1 MQVDNICLYITDN
14 IQGGFIMEQ
23 DNNIIT
29 ASIEA
34 ESVSAHTK
42 EKKVSGFKKR
52 FGKKKR
58 KSATQINESN
68 NGVNQIDGT
77 YEAAGEG
84 DVTTDASAS
93 VDTKKSFRKKS
104 FRKKSSKAK
113 KAFNIYRDN
122 TGDGSNNT
130 AKQGESF
137 MRGIKTKLIITSLL
151 PTVVGVIIV
160 LIVAVIN
167 ITQGMNEQAVNGLT
181 LLGESTKASYENAY
195 MGDWRVD
202 NNGNLFKGDTNLSQK
217 QDGIDKYITDNDA
230 DLAVFIGVDCKLTS
244 LKDSNNK
251 RMLSLKAD
259 EKIWETVKSGTI
271 YTTSHVDI
279 DGTEYT
285 GVYIPLKNFSGS
297 VVGMMFSGQP
307 RTDITSFIMNKIITL
322 IVISLVVFIV
332 VIVGAFSVSS
342 RIANALI
349 SVNKVFIS
357 LAEGDLTGEVNPA
370 LLARKDEIG
379 QMAKSV
385 QVLIDKL
392 HTIVTDLQSTAAAL
406 HSAGDSMTNTAGQS
420 SKATEEISSAVEDI
434 SKGAIA
440 QAEDIQNA
448 SAQIANM
455 GELISGI
462 VEKVANLTQAADTM
476 SKAGDTSM
484 NTMVL
489 LSESNDKT
497 NESIDKIAN
506 QINLTNESVGKI
518 GQAASLITN
527 IADQTSL
534 LALNASIESAR
545 AGEAGRGFAVVASEI
560 QKLASQSDE
569 AAGEIKDIIE
579 RLQQESQKTV
589 SDMNDTKVLIN
600 EQMDNLNATKD
611 SFVDVSDGI
620 AVSRQETSV
629 IESNADSCNEARK
642 QIDDVVTNLS
652 AISQQNAASAQQT
665 TASMEELSATIGT
678 LADTANDLMKISE
691 QLNMEVS
698 FFKVR

>member
-1 MQVDNICLYITDN
+1 
-14 IQGGFIMEQ
+14 MEQ

-93 VDTKKSFRKKS
+93 VDTKKS

-181 LLGESTKASYENAY
+181 LLGESTKASYENTY

-259 EKIWETVKSGTI
+259 EKIWENVKSGTI

-307 RTDITSFIMNKIITL
+307 RTDITSFIMNKIIAL

-357 LAEGDLTGEVNPA
+357 LADGDLTGEVNPA

>member
-1 MQVDNICLYITDN
+1 
-14 IQGGFIMEQ
+14 MEQ

-42 EKKVSGFKKR
+42 EKKVSGIKKR
-52 FGKKKR
+52 FGKKNR

-93 VDTKKSFRKKS
+93 VDTKKS

-181 LLGESTKASYENAY
+181 LLGESTKASYENTY

-202 NNGNLFKGDTNLSQK
+202 NNGNMFKGDTNLSQK

-259 EKIWETVKSGTI
+259 EKIWENVKSGTI

-307 RTDITSFIMNKIITL
+307 RTDITSFIMNKIIAL

-357 LAEGDLTGEVNPA
+357 LADGDLTGEVNPA

-392 HTIVTDLQSTAAAL
+392 HTIVTGLQSTAAAL

>member
-1 MQVDNICLYITDN
+1 
-14 IQGGFIMEQ
+14 MEQ

-93 VDTKKSFRKKS
+93 VDTKKS

-202 NNGNLFKGDTNLSQK
+202 NNGNMFKGDTNLSQK

-357 LAEGDLTGEVNPA
+357 LADGDLTGEVNPA

-392 HTIVTDLQSTAAAL
+392 HTIVTGLQSTAAAL

-497 NESIDKIAN
+497 NESIDKIAK

-560 QKLASQSDE
+560 QTLASQSDE

-579 RLQQESQKTV
+579 RLQKESQKTV

-691 QLNMEVS
+691 QLNMEVR
-698 FFKVR
+698 FFTVR

>member
-1 MQVDNICLYITDN
+1 MFFFLY
-14 IQGGFIMEQ
+14 FYYY
-23 DNNIIT
+23 
-29 ASIEA
+29 
-34 ESVSAHTK
+34 
-42 EKKVSGFKKR
+42 F
-52 FGKKKR
+52 
-58 KSATQINESN
+58 
-68 NGVNQIDGT
+68 
-77 YEAAGEG
+77 
-84 DVTTDASAS
+84 
-93 VDTKKSFRKKS
+93 
-104 FRKKSSKAK
+104 
-113 KAFNIYRDN
+113 
-122 TGDGSNNT
+122 
-130 AKQGESF
+130 
-137 MRGIKTKLIITSLL
+137 
-151 PTVVGVIIV
+151 
-160 LIVAVIN
+160 
-167 ITQGMNEQAVNGLT
+167 
-181 LLGESTKASYENAY
+181 
-195 MGDWRVD
+195 
-202 NNGNLFKGDTNLSQK
+202 
-217 QDGIDKYITDNDA
+217 
-230 DLAVFIGVDCKLTS
+230 
-244 LKDSNNK
+244 
-251 RMLSLKAD
+251 
-259 EKIWETVKSGTI
+259 
-271 YTTSHVDI
+271 
-279 DGTEYT
+279 
-285 GVYIPLKNFSGS
+285 
-297 VVGMMFSGQP
+297 
-307 RTDITSFIMNKIITL
+307 ITL

-357 LAEGDLTGEVNPA
+357 LADGDLTGEVNPA

-392 HTIVTDLQSTAAAL
+392 HTIVTGLQSTAAAL

-448 SAQIANM
+448 STQIANM

-497 NESIDKIAN
+497 NESIDKIAK

-579 RLQQESQKTV
+579 RLQKESQKTV

-691 QLNMEVS
+691 QLNMEVR
-698 FFKVR
+698 FFTVR

>member
-1 MQVDNICLYITDN
+1 
-14 IQGGFIMEQ
+14 MEQ

-42 EKKVSGFKKR
+42 EKKVSGIKKR

-93 VDTKKSFRKKS
+93 VDTKKS

-202 NNGNLFKGDTNLSQK
+202 NNGNMFKGDTNLSQK

-259 EKIWETVKSGTI
+259 EKIWENVKSGTI

-307 RTDITSFIMNKIITL
+307 RTDITSFIMNKIIAL

-357 LAEGDLTGEVNPA
+357 LADGDLTGEVNPA

>member
-1 MQVDNICLYITDN
+1 
-14 IQGGFIMEQ
+14 MEQ

-42 EKKVSGFKKR
+42 EKKVSGIKKR
-52 FGKKKR
+52 FGKKNR

-84 DVTTDASAS
+84 DVTTDASAF

-181 LLGESTKASYENAY
+181 LLGESTKASYENTY

-259 EKIWETVKSGTI
+259 EKIWENVKSGTI

-307 RTDITSFIMNKIITL
+307 RTDITSFIMNKIIAL

-357 LAEGDLTGEVNPA
+357 LADGDLTGEVNPA

>member
-1 MQVDNICLYITDN
+1 
-14 IQGGFIMEQ
+14 MEQ

-42 EKKVSGFKKR
+42 EKKVSGIKKR
-52 FGKKKR
+52 FGKKNR

-181 LLGESTKASYENAY
+181 LLGESTKASYENTY

-230 DLAVFIGVDCKLTS
+230 DLAVFIGVDCKMTS

-259 EKIWETVKSGTI
+259 EKIWENVKSGTI

-357 LAEGDLTGEVNPA
+357 LADGDLTGEVNPA

>member
-1 MQVDNICLYITDN
+1 
-14 IQGGFIMEQ
+14 MEQ

-42 EKKVSGFKKR
+42 EKKVSGIKKR
-52 FGKKKR
+52 FGKKNR

-104 FRKKSSKAK
+104 SKAK

-137 MRGIKTKLIITSLL
+137 MRGIKTKLIFTSLL

-181 LLGESTKASYENAY
+181 LLGESTKASYENTY

-259 EKIWETVKSGTI
+259 EKIWENVKSGTI

-307 RTDITSFIMNKIITL
+307 RTDITSFIMNKIIAL

-357 LAEGDLTGEVNPA
+357 LADGDLTGEVNPA

>member
-1 MQVDNICLYITDN
+1 
-14 IQGGFIMEQ
+14 MEQ

-42 EKKVSGFKKR
+42 EKKVSGIKKR
-52 FGKKKR
+52 FGKKNR

-93 VDTKKSFRKKS
+93 VDTKKS

-181 LLGESTKASYENAY
+181 LLGESTKASYENTY

-259 EKIWETVKSGTI
+259 EKIWENVKSGTI

-307 RTDITSFIMNKIITL
+307 RTDITSFIMNKIIAL

-349 SVNKVFIS
+349 SVDKVFIS
-357 LAEGDLTGEVNPA
+357 LADGDLTGEVNPA

-392 HTIVTDLQSTAAAL
+392 HTIVTGLQSTAAAL

>member
-1 MQVDNICLYITDN
+1 
-14 IQGGFIMEQ
+14 MEQ

-42 EKKVSGFKKR
+42 EKKVSGIKKR
-52 FGKKKR
+52 FGKKNR

-93 VDTKKSFRKKS
+93 VDTKKS

-181 LLGESTKASYENAY
+181 LLGESTKASYENTY

-259 EKIWETVKSGTI
+259 EKIWENVKSGTI

-307 RTDITSFIMNKIITL
+307 RTDITSFIMNKIIAL

-357 LAEGDLTGEVNPA
+357 LADGDLTGEVNPA

-497 NESIDKIAN
+497 NESIDKIAK

-579 RLQQESQKTV
+579 RLQKESQKTV

-691 QLNMEVS
+691 QLNMEVR
-698 FFKVR
+698 FFTVR

>member
-1 MQVDNICLYITDN
+1 
-14 IQGGFIMEQ
+14 MEQ

-42 EKKVSGFKKR
+42 EKKVSGIKKR
-52 FGKKKR
+52 FGKKNR

-181 LLGESTKASYENAY
+181 LLGESTKASYENTY

-259 EKIWETVKSGTI
+259 EKIWENVKSGTI

-307 RTDITSFIMNKIITL
+307 RTDITSFIMNKIIAL

-357 LAEGDLTGEVNPA
+357 LADGDLTGEVNPA

>member
-1 MQVDNICLYITDN
+1 
-14 IQGGFIMEQ
+14 MEQ

-42 EKKVSGFKKR
+42 EKKVSGIKKK
-52 FGKKKR
+52 FGKKNR

-84 DVTTDASAS
+84 DVTTDASAF

-181 LLGESTKASYENAY
+181 LLGESTKASYENTY

-259 EKIWETVKSGTI
+259 EKIWENVKSGTI

-307 RTDITSFIMNKIITL
+307 RTDITSFIMNKIIAL

-357 LAEGDLTGEVNPA
+357 LADGDLTGEVNPA